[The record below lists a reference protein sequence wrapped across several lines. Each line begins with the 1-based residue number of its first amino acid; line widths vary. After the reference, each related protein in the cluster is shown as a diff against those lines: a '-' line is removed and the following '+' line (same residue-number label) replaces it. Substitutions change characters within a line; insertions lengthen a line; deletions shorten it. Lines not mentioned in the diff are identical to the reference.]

1 MTDGKQEDFMLKFR
15 RFFLASGIL
24 MLASELWKQYT
35 LTFLLGGGNYNWW
48 YFPFQ
53 LCSIPMYVCL
63 LLPWVRSR
71 CVQQVLT
78 AFLVDFGMLGGIF
91 AFFDTSGMH
100 YDYFPLTVHSFAWHI
115 LLIILGLA
123 AARSDRAVS
132 SWSDYAGAAA
142 LYLTCCLTATGLNL
156 TLDHLGTINMFYINP
171 DYEMQQIG
179 FSTLAGYIGNIP
191 AIILYILTTIL
202 GACILFH
209 IWRLAA
215 RCYQHFFMH

>member
-1 MTDGKQEDFMLKFR
+1 MLKFR

-123 AARSDRAVS
+123 AARSDQAASSWDLWPTARDVS
-132 SWSDYAGAAA
+132 SAPTPPVAMPSLQEPSGAGQ
-142 LYLTCCLTATGLNL
+142 LRYLVFP
-156 TLDHLGTINMFYINP
+156 HVV
-171 DYEMQQIG
+171 
-179 FSTLAGYIGNIP
+179 
-191 AIILYILTTIL
+191 
-202 GACILFH
+202 
-209 IWRLAA
+209 
-215 RCYQHFFMH
+215 